1 VEIRSPKVRSLQ
13 TSSLQNRSQQ
23 IPVAGPAA
31 LASPGF
37 RFPVPSERHLLERL
51 TLLDLEGAARPLAEI
66 ARSLERAGRSELR
79 PASLYAFELLCN
91 INRLVWRGAA
101 EEVRRMD
108 NRTALIEAF
117 SGISGAA
124 ELRAVFQERFAR
136 IVAPFQGG
144 PSGRHPAIARAKA
157 FVHESYHLKISL
169 REVAAHLGLSRT
181 YLSSLFRRESGFT
194 LTEYIHR
201 VRLHSARE
209 LMRSGVPALSTVA
222 ARVGYQNY
230 RDFHRNF
237 VRYQNASPKKFK
249 RDLEQSAGL
258 EPSAPARR

>member
-1 VEIRSPKVRSLQ
+1 VESRSLR
-13 TSSLQNRSQQ
+13 TRSQETRSQ
-23 IPVAGPAA
+23 EVPAVVS
-31 LASPGF
+31 ASPARPGF
-37 RFPVPSERHLLERL
+37 RFPVSSERHLLERL
-51 TLLDLEGAARPLAEI
+51 VLLDLEGAESPLAEI
-66 ARSLERAGRSELR
+66 VRFLERAGRSELK
-79 PASLYAFELLCN
+79 PASLYAFDLLCN

-101 EEVRRMD
+101 EEMRRMD

-117 SGISGAA
+117 SRISGAA
-124 ELRAVFQERFAR
+124 ELRAAFQERFAR

-181 YLSSLFRRESGFT
+181 YLSSLFRRECGFT

-201 VRLHSARE
+201 VRLQSARE
-209 LMRSGVPALSTVA
+209 LMRSGVPSLSIVA

-249 RDLEQSAGL
+249 RDLELSADK
-258 EPSAPARR
+258 EPSPPPGR